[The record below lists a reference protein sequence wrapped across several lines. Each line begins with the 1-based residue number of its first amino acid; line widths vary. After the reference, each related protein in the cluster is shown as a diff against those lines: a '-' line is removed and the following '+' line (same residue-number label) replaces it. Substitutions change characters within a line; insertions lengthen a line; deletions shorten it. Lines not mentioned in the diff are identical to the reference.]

1 MVNNNFT
8 IRIDLQNY
16 MFKHKIL
23 NKYTSNI
30 IDEIKRWY
38 NINIEHFFKSSHIT
52 SFELYHIKDNIFMIN
67 FSYDTLT
74 LPFIEENLTNPDI
87 FGKNPLQLGD
97 NKYFVIGRKY
107 DDLDDLDSMVTNT
120 FKNDNEDEI
129 TILEE
134 LNLCS

>member
-38 NINIEHFFKSSHIT
+38 NVNIEHFFKSSHIT

-74 LPFIEENLTNPDI
+74 LPFIEENLTNPDV

-107 DDLDDLDSMVTNT
+107 DDLDDLDSMVTNS
-120 FKNDNEDEI
+120 FQNNNDDEI